1 MATSEIWQIEKT
13 KVTAT
18 ITLSSLTNGS
28 GRVST
33 VIDQSTSP
41 APRLKVGVKMKS
53 GAAAPTANSTYDV
66 YLVQFD
72 AATSPTIATD
82 GSGVVDAAITVLNAR
97 PIGSLTLTA
106 SAAATFQGWFNVDD
120 PGNFYAIAIVNSS
133 GQTTD
138 TTAGNHVVEIYPL
151 MPQAQ

>member
-1 MATSEIWQIEKT
+1 MSSNILLTEGT

-33 VIDQSTSP
+33 LVDNSTVQ
-41 APRLKVGVKMKS
+41 APKYKVGVKMKS
-53 GAAAPTANSTYDV
+53 GSVAPTAGATYDV

-72 AATSPTIATD
+72 ATTSPTIATD
-82 GSGVVDAAITVLNAR
+82 GAGVTDAALTVNSAR
-97 PIGSLTLTA
+97 PIGSLILTA
-106 SAAATFQGWFNVDD
+106 NTATTFQAWFTVDD
-120 PGNFYAIAIVNSS
+120 PGNFFAIAIVNSS

-138 TTAGNHVVEIYPL
+138 TTAGNHVVELYPL
-151 MPQAQ
+151 IPQAQ